1 MNRSASAAVLVGLGA
16 LCAAEPCD
24 EVFVVYAAQLNN
36 GYSLT
41 GRLVMEAGS
50 DLIRVYRGDQRVDA
64 LAYMD
69 VTFFRPDGTTLYSTV
84 MVRDRQVRYDWMW
97 LNLDPAV
104 PEFLGN
110 IDIGEDTH
118 RIGEYYLWGVVGDET
133 MLAAAGPVCRDALA
147 RTEPTEFSLTVVE
160 PIGCSPADLAQ
171 PCGVLD
177 LSDINAF
184 TGGFLAGDP
193 IADLATPQGV
203 FDLSDVNAF
212 VDGFVG
218 GCDYGF

>member
-1 MNRSASAAVLVGLGA
+1 MVWLVLSSRSARGRGL
-16 LCAAEPCD
+16 P
-24 EVFVVYAAQLNN
+24 
-36 GYSLT
+36 LT
-41 GRLVMEAGS
+41 PR
-50 DLIRVYRGDQRVDA
+50 R
-64 LAYMD
+64 
-69 VTFFRPDGTTLYSTV
+69 
-84 MVRDRQVRYDWMW
+84 
-97 LNLDPAV
+97 
-104 PEFLGN
+104 
-110 IDIGEDTH
+110 
-118 RIGEYYLWGVVGDET
+118 
-133 MLAAAGPVCRDALA
+133 ALA